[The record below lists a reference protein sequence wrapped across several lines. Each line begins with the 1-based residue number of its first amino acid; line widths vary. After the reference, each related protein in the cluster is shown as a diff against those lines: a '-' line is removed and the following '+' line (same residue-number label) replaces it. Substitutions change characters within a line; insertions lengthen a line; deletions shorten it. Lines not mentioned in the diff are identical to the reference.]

1 MGYNFNFNYNVQKHQ
16 SLLRNENSGL
26 VQCICYSPFVLCD
39 LLLWLQVFF
48 RAGTLSRL
56 EEQRDVQT
64 RRNIS
69 VFQAACRG
77 FLARQA
83 FKKRKVGLSS

>member
-1 MGYNFNFNYNVQKHQ
+1 MRSQLCVVLEE
-16 SLLRNENSGL
+16 SNEGL
-26 VQCICYSPFVLCD
+26 F
-39 LLLWLQVFF
+39 LQVFF

-69 VFQAACRG
+69 LFQAACRG
-77 FLARQA
+77 YLARHA
-83 FKKRKVGLSS
+83 FKKRKVRLLLRTRP